1 MCDLDGEGAGAC
13 AERYGIP
20 ATFTDWRELV
30 AHPLDAVMVLTSGSH
45 APIAEAA
52 ARAGRHVLV
61 EKPMCFSAA
70 EGQAMVAAA
79 DQAGV
84 ILMVG
89 YPKRYDPAFTR
100 MREET
105 AELEGARLLRV
116 TTSESPLRPYIGHYP
131 LLPRVPLPAEIAD
144 GLRADSQER
153 IKAATSTASELERQV
168 YEMVLLDTLVHELN
182 TVRGLLGEPTR
193 LDYASLAL
201 DHVTVML
208 RFGDLPAAIHW
219 IDLPGIARYEMEF
232 AVYAPDRRLRLTFPS
247 PFLRNEPAVLEIEG
261 GTGSTGRSWRTEEVT
276 GYESG
281 FKNELVAFHDSIV
294 TGRPPPTTGRDGLR
308 DVILCQAIIDSHHRS
323 APVDYPTG
331 PKRKA
336 RGVRGNGVP
345 TGKEDSRMS
354 EDIAVANA
362 PVSYGAFEL
371 TVGHDPDVP
380 DGITVLDQVAAAG
393 YAGIDLGPVGYLGS
407 GERLGELL
415 AERGLGLAGAYVEL
429 PYADHDALERTLPE
443 LDAILGVFDAV
454 RSYLPGPPPRPTLAE
469 AGSQAR
475 RNRPGRSVR
484 DPSLGFDAEAWRRF
498 ATGLARVIDR
508 CRDRGYEPTFH
519 PETGTHVEAPWE
531 IERVLEVSDVGLC
544 LETGH
549 MLLGG
554 GDPVAMLRDLGDRVN
569 HVHLKDAR
577 LPVMAEIIADE
588 APVTEIW
595 TREAFCALGGGDL
608 DADAVLDGLRRI
620 SFGGWLVVEQDILP
634 RSAERFARAAAEQ
647 RHNREFLAARGL

>member
-1 MCDLDGEGAGAC
+1 MTKVRVGLVGTGVIAQVMHLHYLAELADRFEVAAVCDLDGESARAC
-13 AERYGIP
+13 AERYGIQ
-20 ATFTDWRELV
+20 AAFTDWRELV

-52 ARAGRHVLV
+52 ARAGRHVFV
-61 EKPMCFSAA
+61 EKPMCYSAA

-79 DQAGV
+79 DQARV

-131 LLPRVPLPAEIAD
+131 LLPRVPLPAEVAD

-153 IKAATSTASELERQV
+153 IKSATSTATELERQV

-232 AVYAPDRRLRLTFPS
+232 ALYAPDRRLRLTFPS

-261 GTGSTGRSWRTEEVT
+261 GTGSTGRSWRTEEVV

-294 TGRPPPTTGRDGLR
+294 TGRPPPTSGRDGLR

-323 APVDYPTG
+323 APVDHPTETEVG
-331 PKRKA
+331 L
-336 RGVRGNGVP
+336 
-345 TGKEDSRMS
+345 TGS
-354 EDIAVANA
+354 
-362 PVSYGAFEL
+362 
-371 TVGHDPDVP
+371 
-380 DGITVLDQVAAAG
+380 
-393 YAGIDLGPVGYLGS
+393 
-407 GERLGELL
+407 
-415 AERGLGLAGAYVEL
+415 
-429 PYADHDALERTLPE
+429 
-443 LDAILGVFDAV
+443 
-454 RSYLPGPPPRPTLAE
+454 E
-469 AGSQAR
+469 AG
-475 RNRPGRSVR
+475 GT
-484 DPSLGFDAEAWRRF
+484 
-498 ATGLARVIDR
+498 TG
-508 CRDRGYEPTFH
+508 
-519 PETGTHVEAPWE
+519 
-531 IERVLEVSDVGLC
+531 
-544 LETGH
+544 
-549 MLLGG
+549 
-554 GDPVAMLRDLGDRVN
+554 
-569 HVHLKDAR
+569 
-577 LPVMAEIIADE
+577 
-588 APVTEIW
+588 
-595 TREAFCALGGGDL
+595 
-608 DADAVLDGLRRI
+608 
-620 SFGGWLVVEQDILP
+620 
-634 RSAERFARAAAEQ
+634 
-647 RHNREFLAARGL
+647 